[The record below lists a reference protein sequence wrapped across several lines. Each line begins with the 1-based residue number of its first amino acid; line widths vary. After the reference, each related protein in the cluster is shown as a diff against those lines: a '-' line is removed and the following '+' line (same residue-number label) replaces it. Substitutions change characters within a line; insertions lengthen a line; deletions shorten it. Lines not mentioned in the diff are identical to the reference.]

1 MEHCIGDYLDA
12 HIARDWLQSRGDELD
27 RALVRQ
33 ASKHLR
39 KEGRKALKQAKRRL
53 RKLSN

>member
-27 RALVRQ
+27 RGLVRQ

-39 KEGRKALKQAKRRL
+39 KEGRKALKQAQRRL